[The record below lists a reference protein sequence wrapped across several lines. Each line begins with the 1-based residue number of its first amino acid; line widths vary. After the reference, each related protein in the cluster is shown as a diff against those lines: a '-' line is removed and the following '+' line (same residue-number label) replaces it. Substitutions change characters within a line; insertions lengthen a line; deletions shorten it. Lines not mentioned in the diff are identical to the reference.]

1 MPPPVAGPRP
11 RTQTGRLL
19 LWNALAVLAVL
30 LALGVAV
37 DRFLERHLTPSAL
50 RTTRVLLAAG
60 FGLAIV
66 AGLLVVAAFAAQQA
80 RAANRM
86 RQDIAARLSDLERDR
101 GARESILSA
110 LDEGIVL
117 LDSGGQ
123 VLYQNG
129 AATRLLGAPVR
140 DAHSVLPHG
149 LREVLRA
156 AAEGGGVHTVE
167 LPAGEPTRMLRV
179 TARAAGGPESVLLFL
194 RDVTEARRIEAVRRD
209 FVANASHE
217 LKTPVAAIQALAET
231 IGSAATDDPRA
242 VPRFVEQLE
251 QESKRLA
258 RVISDLLDLSRV
270 EGETAE
276 RAEVR
281 FDRLA
286 ADEAERYR
294 RRAERAGVALQV
306 AADGPV
312 SVSGS
317 ARDLGLLVRNLVENA
332 IQYTRRGG
340 SVSVSVATDGLGGA
354 VLEVRDTG
362 IGIPSRDQSRVFE
375 RFYRV
380 DRARSRET
388 GGTGLGL
395 SIVRHVAEN
404 HAGTVTVDSEL
415 GRGSKFTVRLP
426 VVPARSS

>member
-1 MPPPVAGPRP
+1 VS
-11 RTQTGRLL
+11 Q
-19 LWNALAVLAVL
+19 
-30 LALGVAV
+30 
-37 DRFLERHLTPSAL
+37 
-50 RTTRVLLAAG
+50 
-60 FGLAIV
+60 
-66 AGLLVVAAFAAQQA
+66 
-80 RAANRM
+80 
-86 RQDIAARLSDLERDR
+86 LERDR
-101 GARESILSA
+101 AARESILSA

-117 LDSGGQ
+117 FDSGGQ
-123 VLYQNG
+123 VLYQNE
-129 AATRLLGAPVR
+129 AAIRLLGTPIREARTLVP
-140 DAHSVLPHG
+140 G
-149 LREVLRA
+149 ELRRLVTA
-156 AAEGGGVHTVE
+156 AAEGPQVQTAEITAVE
-167 LPAGEPTRMLRV
+167 PARTLRV
-179 TARAAGGPESVLLFL
+179 SARTVPKQDSVLLVL
-194 RDVTEARRIEAVRRD
+194 RDVTEARRVEAVRRD

-217 LKTPVAAIQALAET
+217 LKTPAAAVQALAET

-251 QESKRLA
+251 QESRRLA

-276 RAEVR
+276 RADVR

-294 RRAERAGVALQV
+294 RRAERAGVSLQV

-340 SVSVSVATDGLGGA
+340 SVRVSVATDELDHA

-362 IGIPSRDQSRVFE
+362 IGIPSKDQSRIFE

-404 HAGTVTVDSEL
+404 HDGTVTVDSEL
-415 GRGSKFTVRLP
+415 GRGSTFTVRLP
-426 VVPARSS
+426 TGG